1 MFAQPMGTLMC
12 FVLFTLHNP
21 KVHWCTLYFSHYTI
35 PRYIGAFFQ
44 LKIFFSVVNAVGM
57 SGFYWIQVLT
67 EENYI

>member
-1 MFAQPMGTLMC
+1 MFAYSMGTLVY
-12 FVLFTLHNP
+12 FVL
-21 KVHWCTLYFSHYTI
+21 YTI

>member
-1 MFAQPMGTLMC
+1 MFAYSMGTLVY
-12 FVLFTLHNP
+12 FVLYTIP
-21 KVHWCTLYFSHYTI
+21 RYIVAHYTI

-67 EENYI
+67 AENYV